1 MRLLSIV
8 IPTLNESANLPE
20 TIAVVRRAAGGE
32 PVELVV
38 SDCDSR
44 DGTAELARELRAAA
58 VITGGTCRAD
68 ALNRGAAAAS
78 GDVLLFLHA
87 DSTVPAAFAGKIRR
101 ALASPEVVGGA
112 FEFALRP
119 EELTRRLDRRL
130 IGLIVFCNR
139 LRYRYSRGFFGDQG
153 VFVRREVFDQLGG
166 FPNVRLMEDLTF
178 CRAMGRLGRTAI
190 LNPPV
195 LTSPRRFL
203 KRGVLRQFAQDCVLL
218 SCDSWGVCPHD
229 LWAHYNAHNRGEAN
243 RARLWPMPMPRRAQL
258 PPTSSA
264 TR

>member
-1 MRLLSIV
+1 MRLLSVV
-8 IPTLNESANLPE
+8 IPTLNESANLPA
-20 TIAVVRRAAGGE
+20 TVAAACEAARGE
-32 PVELVV
+32 PIEIVV
-38 SDCDSR
+38 SDCDSG
-44 DGTAELARELRAAA
+44 DGTADVARRLGAAA

-68 ALNRGAAAAS
+68 ALNRGAAAAH
-78 GDVLLFLHA
+78 GDVLMFLHA
-87 DSTVPAAFAGKIRR
+87 DSTVPPGFAEKIRR
-101 ALASPEVVGGA
+101 ALADATVVGGA

-119 EELTRRLDRRL
+119 DEVTRGIDRRL

-153 VFVRREVFDQLGG
+153 VFVRRAVFDRLGG

-190 LNPPV
+190 LQPPM

-218 SCDSWGVCPHD
+218 SCDSWGVCPED
-229 LWAHYNAHNRGEAN
+229 LWAHYNAHNRGDAAAARVLPALRPSQ
-243 RARLWPMPMPRRAQL
+243 RA
-258 PPTSSA
+258 PTSSA